1 MIVKMKFLS
10 ISGPRTDIDRVSASY
25 LSKYEMQL
33 ENAITEL
40 KTTDNLMPFMDV
52 NPYKE
57 PLSKAEQYVLMLAQP
72 KGEMDT
78 SLTADEILTMIR
90 DLNHDYL
97 DLKAREDRLKK
108 QKEEL
113 PDYTVANM
121 DVDGMP
127 WNSRRPWQI
136 FPGDPSKSRKEF
148 DVKVPEPGMENE
160 VPDDLSA
167 FQNPPMTKEERRG
180 IIWLSLKA
188 SLTVGLIF
196 GGAAFIFILFC
207 VFVWLK

>member
-1 MIVKMKFLS
+1 MGKRK
-10 ISGPRTDIDRVSASY
+10 
-25 LSKYEMQL
+25 
-33 ENAITEL
+33 
-40 KTTDNLMPFMDV
+40 
-52 NPYKE
+52 
-57 PLSKAEQYVLMLAQP
+57 
-72 KGEMDT
+72 
-78 SLTADEILTMIR
+78 
-90 DLNHDYL
+90 
-97 DLKAREDRLKK
+97 
-108 QKEEL
+108 KEEL

-196 GGAAFIFILFC
+196 GGAAFIFILFW